1 MGIQTS
7 FPSQRRR
14 LTEDGKKQI
23 KQTYEEWFE
32 EAATYLP
39 NLKKIAFRPFD
50 GYNYS
55 YDEAWMRDSSFS
67 IWVFVTIASIGVD
80 WREAAIVLGGSL
92 WAQETVK
99 KNGWALWG
107 KKGAHSMGASWV
119 HNVQAG
125 YLFYHMIFRRNK
137 RWLVW
142 LAALYEGGADLV
154 CLSVVFGKFGNQAHA
169 EGLLFGLMS
178 GFLLDVVFKK
188 KRPLL

>member
-7 FPSQRRR
+7 VPSQRRR
-14 LTEDGKKQI
+14 LTEEGES
-23 KQTYEEWFE
+23 YEKWFE
-32 EAATYLP
+32 ELVEFDP
-39 NLKKIAFRPFD
+39 KVKEIAFRPFG

-55 YDEAWMRDSSFS
+55 YDEAWMRDASFS
-67 IWVFVTIASIGVD
+67 IWAFVTLGSIGVD
-80 WREAAIVLGGSL
+80 WREAGIVLGGSL

-99 KNGWALWG
+99 KDGWALWG
-107 KKGAHSMGASWV
+107 KEGAHAMGASWV

-142 LAALYEGGADLV
+142 LAALYEAGADIV
-154 CLSVVFGKFGNQAHA
+154 CFTEIWGKFSNQAHA

-178 GFLLDVVFKK
+178 GFLLDYVFKK
-188 KRPLL
+188 KRPLI